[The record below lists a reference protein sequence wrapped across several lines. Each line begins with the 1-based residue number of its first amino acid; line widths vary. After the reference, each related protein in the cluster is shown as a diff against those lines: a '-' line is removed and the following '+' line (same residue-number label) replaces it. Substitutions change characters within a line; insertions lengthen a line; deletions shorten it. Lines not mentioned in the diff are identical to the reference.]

1 MPGERRDTTSCH
13 MSHVTSPIWAAR
25 ATLGCIAEYLEYT
38 HFNIEA
44 SSLHDIIRT
53 MHRIKRAMFSML
65 GTQSASVSLMMKDRR

>member
-1 MPGERRDTTSCH
+1 MPGERRDTKL
-13 MSHVTSPIWAAR
+13 SHVTCHVADLG